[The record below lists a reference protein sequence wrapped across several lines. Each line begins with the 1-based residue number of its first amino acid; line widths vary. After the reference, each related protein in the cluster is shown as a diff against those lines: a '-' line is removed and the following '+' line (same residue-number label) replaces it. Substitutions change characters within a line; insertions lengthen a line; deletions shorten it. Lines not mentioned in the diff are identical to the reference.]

1 MKSIS
6 PALKAAICVTGSL
19 IVRITTRSSEG
30 SPGSKYLS
38 KRSMTRCAPFA
49 HSTSLKG
56 PQPTSASGFP
66 ARRSSGEYFCVTAGE
81 MMIIPM
87 R

>member
-6 PALKAAICVTGSL
+6 PALNAASCVTGSL
-19 IVRITTRSSEG
+19 ITRIVTRLRYG

-38 KRSMTRCAPFA
+38 KRSMTRWLPFT

-56 PQPTSASGFP
+56 PQPTTASGFP
-66 ARRSSGEYFCVTAGE
+66 ARPILLSVYFCVAVGE
-81 MMIIPM
+81 
-87 R
+87 

>member
-6 PALKAAICVTGSL
+6 PALNAAICVTGSL
-19 IVRITTRSSEG
+19 ITRITTRSRYG
-30 SPGSKYLS
+30 NPGTKYLS
-38 KRSMTRCAPFA
+38 KRSMTRWLPFT

-56 PQPTSASGFP
+56 PHPTTASGFP
-66 ARRSSGEYFCVTAGE
+66 ALRSSGENFCVAAGE
-81 MMIIPM
+81 ARTSPM